1 MTSCLS
7 CYCTC
12 SCNHN
17 TINNY
22 YEHACMLAIQ
32 MYHLAVLNLASF
44 FNPEQRF
51 NPKLFVKKVSEDSAR
66 LKVKIFVYPVK

>member
-1 MTSCLS
+1 MTSWLS
-7 CYCTC
+7 RYYTC

-17 TINNY
+17 TINN

-32 MYHLAVLNLASF
+32 MYHLAVLNFASF
-44 FNPEQRF
+44 LNPEQRF

-66 LKVKIFVYPVK
+66 LKVKISVYPVK